1 VRSGRLRNVTTELEA
16 PVTRSTSRTRG
27 TLLIV
32 VASVCFGTSGPFAK
46 PMMNAGFSPQQV
58 ATLRITL
65 AALVLLLAVG
75 LTKPSVLRVSRRDW
89 RLIGIYGLVG
99 VAAVQLVYFIAVSR
113 IPVGIAMLLE
123 FTSPILVALWVRFV
137 RGTIL
142 PAQAWVG
149 TVLALAG
156 LAMVAQVWQ
165 GLSFDALGLLAGVAA
180 AFGAA
185 GYFLLGERGVSAVH
199 PLGLVTW
206 GLVIGAVAVCVVVPP
221 WTIPFSILSDTTTF
235 GPWHPPVWALLCG
248 VVLISTTMAYLL
260 SISAMRYLPS
270 HVVSVLALVEPI
282 VATATAWAFLGQSLT
297 MTQVGG
303 AVVLLGGATLVQVAS
318 AGRNELVASG

>member
-1 VRSGRLRNVTTELEA
+1 VGSGRLANVTTELEA
-16 PVTRSTSRTRG
+16 PVTRSTSRARG

-46 PMMNAGFSPQQV
+46 PMMDAGLRPEQV
-58 ATLRITL
+58 ATMRIVL
-65 AALVLLLAVG
+65 AAAVLLLAVG
-75 LTKPSVLRVSRRDW
+75 LIKPSVLRVNRREW
-89 RLIGIYGLVG
+89 RLIGVYGLVG

-142 PAQAWVG
+142 PLWAWVG
-149 TVLALAG
+149 TWLAFAG

-165 GLSFDALGLLAGVAA
+165 GLSFDTVGMLAAVAG

-185 GYFLLGERGVSAVH
+185 GYFLIGERGVSAVH

-221 WTIPFSILSDTTTF
+221 WNIPVRILGDTTKF
-235 GPWHPPVWALLCG
+235 GPWHPPVWTLLCG
-248 VVLISTTMAYLL
+248 VVLISTAMAYLL
-260 SISAMRYLPS
+260 SISAMRHLPS

-282 VATATAWAFLGQSLT
+282 VATAAAWAFLDQTLT
-297 MTQVGG
+297 VTQVTG

-318 AGRNELVASG
+318 SARGELALTG